1 MLISVTRG
9 TMISRHRVTPKCVD
23 SEDVIME
30 DKRQDDT
37 DTSKLKRIREDEVAA
52 GAAFRFFRTL

>member
-1 MLISVTRG
+1 
-9 TMISRHRVTPKCVD
+9 
-23 SEDVIME
+23 ME
-30 DKRQDDT
+30 DKRQDNT